1 VAKRLIEL
9 YLPPGTEVDLEDLFG
24 EDAIRA
30 HWVREL
36 GDGGTET
43 TLLLDVNES
52 EGVLDQLEERFSEVE
67 GYRIVLLAVEAS
79 LPREDEAS
87 TSKENGNAKERA
99 QAERVSREE
108 LYHDIAENAKLGTVY
123 VVLVALSTIVAAI
136 GMVRDSVA
144 VIIGAMVIAPLLGP
158 NVAFALGLTLGD
170 LSLAKRAALVNLTGI
185 VTALAIAV
193 GIGFFLSSPLD
204 SEEILSRTSVTLS
217 DIALALAS
225 GAAGALSFTSGA
237 PAAVIGVMVAVALLP
252 PLTGFG
258 MLMGAGETIA
268 STGALLLFLCNVIC
282 INLAA
287 VGTFFL
293 QGIRPARWFE
303 AERAKRASI
312 VAVGFWVLLLAAL
325 AALIVFA
332 DPESF
337 RLTFVEAE

>member
-9 YLPPGTEVDLEDLFG
+9 YLPPGAEVDLENLFG
-24 EDAIRA
+24 EDAIKA
-30 HWVREL
+30 HWLREL

-43 TLLLDVNES
+43 TLLLDVSES
-52 EGVLDQLEERFSEVE
+52 EGVIDRLEERFSGVE

-79 LPREDEAS
+79 LPREDEGRLRRRTATPKS
-87 TSKENGNAKERA
+87 ERRRSGSVAKSFATTSPRMPSSA
-99 QAERVSREE
+99 
-108 LYHDIAENAKLGTVY
+108 TVY

-193 GIGFFLSSPLD
+193 SIDFFLNSPLD

-258 MLMGAGETIA
+258 MLLGAGETIA

-303 AERAKRASI
+303 AEQAKRASI
-312 VAVGFWVLLLAAL
+312 VAVSFWVLLLAAL
-325 AALIVFA
+325 AGLIIFA

-337 RLTFVEAE
+337 RLTFVEDE